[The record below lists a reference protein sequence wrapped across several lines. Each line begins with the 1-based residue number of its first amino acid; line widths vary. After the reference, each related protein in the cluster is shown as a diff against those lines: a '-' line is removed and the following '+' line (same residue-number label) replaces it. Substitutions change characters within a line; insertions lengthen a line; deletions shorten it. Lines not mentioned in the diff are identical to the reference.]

1 MEIARSL
8 SNERPMR
15 TRVWKVTKLPLICR
29 LESKNSRTFRQLLGN
44 WPKKATKSAFFR
56 YKNWQLFKRIRIF
69 GNKSQI
75 KAECVECALQ
85 NVGHG
90 NWIGRSVIW
99 PKLHRVWT
107 FFFKK
112 FDFNLWNNRHI
123 SQVVPLQFLHTK
135 RNLHR
140 LIYVNFERTANEW
153 RTANHSH
160 LDSRKVGNKF
170 RRENVKATECFFL
183 DPTQRLVSGRGQFW
197 VNDET
202 TGCAA
207 AAAAGADL
215 FFSLWLHLES
225 PGIKIKWENKNGRKL
240 CWP

>member
-1 MEIARSL
+1 
-8 SNERPMR
+8 MR
-15 TRVWKVTKLPLICR
+15 FAECWTWKL
-29 LESKNSRTFRQLLGN
+29 N
-44 WPKKATKSAFFR
+44 WPLSYLTETTPGLDIFF
-56 YKNWQLFKRIRIF
+56 L
-69 GNKSQI
+69 
-75 KAECVECALQ
+75 
-85 NVGHG
+85 
-90 NWIGRSVIW
+90 
-99 PKLHRVWT
+99 
-107 FFFKK
+107 KK

-140 LIYVNFERTANEW
+140 LIYVNLERTANEW

>member
-1 MEIARSL
+1 
-8 SNERPMR
+8 MR
-15 TRVWKVTKLPLICR
+15 FAECWTWKL
-29 LESKNSRTFRQLLGN
+29 N
-44 WPKKATKSAFFR
+44 WPLSYLTETTPGLDIFLKK
-56 YKNWQLFKRIRIF
+56 L
-69 GNKSQI
+69 
-75 KAECVECALQ
+75 
-85 NVGHG
+85 
-90 NWIGRSVIW
+90 
-99 PKLHRVWT
+99 
-107 FFFKK
+107 
-112 FDFNLWNNRHI
+112 DFNLWNNRHI
-123 SQVVPLQFLHTK
+123 SKVVPLQFLHTK

-140 LIYVNFERTANEW
+140 LIYVNLERTANEW

-215 FFSLWLHLES
+215 FFFLFGCIWKVPELKSNGKIKMEENCVDHREQRPPNWREAPKFFLFCEQVSPIAVGRFHPLLPSTLWLLFHHPLFDS
-225 PGIKIKWENKNGRKL
+225 ASAFSFF
-240 CWP
+240 